1 MKKELY
7 VRRRLRESDLGR
19 IVPVKIPD
27 KKDSVGFDR
36 EVSKQLNLLREESV
50 EFRKVSE
57 NGGDS
62 DISGKFNSISSRMV
76 QLVEREGCYYPDSI
90 KKEVVSI
97 AIGSGGPVFSN
108 LFFSNNVSESLK
120 RVPMNCKAV

>member
-19 IVPVKIPD
+19 IVPVKIPE
-27 KKDSVGFDR
+27 KKDSMGFDR
-36 EVSKQLNLLREESV
+36 EVSKQLNLLKEETV

-62 DISGKFNSISSRMV
+62 EIFSKFNSISSRMF

-90 KKEVVSI
+90 RKEVVSV

-108 LFFSNNVSESLK
+108 LFFSNNVSEGLK
-120 RVPMNCKAV
+120 RIPMNCKAV